1 MRHSKTSAVSLPSTS
16 RPDVVRVRVASD
28 GIRVIPHQP
37 RVCYS
42 PLELA
47 RVVALIFPHDRDVRQ
62 VHIHV
67 ANTMLAWMTNALLRA
82 LVPRPHVTIHVHL
95 ESLAASD
102 YLENAVMYT
111 VLRAHH
117 RLREIT
123 PCHFVR
129 RVL

>member
-1 MRHSKTSAVSLPSTS
+1 
-16 RPDVVRVRVASD
+16 VRVASD
-28 GIRVIPHQP
+28 GICVIPHHPP

-47 RVVALIFPHDRDVRQ
+47 RVVALIFPHDRDVRE

-67 ANTMLAWMTNALLRA
+67 ANTMLAWMTNALLRM
-82 LVPRPHVTIHVHL
+82 LMPRPGLTIHVHL
-95 ESLAASD
+95 ESLVAGD

-117 RLREIT
+117 RLREIS
-123 PCHFVR
+123 PRHFVR